1 VLKHWSRAR
10 RFLDQELWTVDLATR
25 PPLDRLRLRLLRLA
39 VVVVWEVRH
48 GVLNLRAMGLVYTTL
63 LSLVPFI
70 AVTVSVLKAFGFHY
84 QVQPIIDRGLA
95 PLGPSGQQVSA
106 QLVSFVD
113 NLKVGVL
120 GAVGVAGL
128 FFTVISLLEKI
139 EEALN
144 HIWRVRRPR
153 SFARKFTD
161 YLSVVLV
168 GPVLVFAAF
177 AFTAVAESFWITQWL
192 LGMQPVSVVAA
203 VVGNRLIPFLMVSAA
218 LAFLYRVIPYTE
230 VRLDSALVGGAT
242 AGLLWQ
248 VSSSA
253 FTRFVAGSAQY
264 EAIYSGFAI
273 LVVFLIWLYVAWLV
287 VLIGA
292 EVAYFYQHPYAYLTL
307 ALMREHRPRFR
318 ERLAL
323 MALTA
328 VARRH
333 LGGERPWQPGEL
345 AEALRVPPSSLEG
358 LIDDFVRGGIVLW
371 AAEPPGLALA
381 RPPEQV
387 TAFEIL
393 ELVNDPEPVV
403 AMSPEETDAVAA
415 LLRQRDQAV
424 RPVLERVTLRAL
436 AAEPPGREPLAEV
449 VQLPLG
455 EAASRAE
462 PSR

>member
-1 VLKHWSRAR
+1 VKGQWSRAR
-10 RFLDQELWTVDLATR
+10 RFLDHELWTVDLATR

-39 VVVVWEVRH
+39 VVVVWEVQH

-84 QVQPIIDRGLA
+84 QLEPIIDRALA
-95 PLGPSGQQVSA
+95 PLGSSGQEISA
-106 QLVSFVD
+106 RLVEFVE

-120 GAVGVAGL
+120 GAAGVAGL

-177 AFTAVAESFWITQWL
+177 AFTAVAESFWFTQWL
-192 LGMQPVSVVAA
+192 LSKEPVSVVAA
-203 VVGNRLIPFLMVSAA
+203 LISNRFIPFLIVSVA

-248 VSSSA
+248 LSSSA
-253 FTRFVAGSAQY
+253 FTRFVAGSTQY
-264 EAIYSGFAI
+264 TAIYSGFAI

-307 ALMREHRPRFR
+307 ALLRGNNPRFR
-318 ERLAL
+318 EQLAL
-323 MALTA
+323 MAL
-328 VARRH
+328 VELARRH
-333 LGGERPWQPGEL
+333 LAGGPPWQPGEL
-345 AEALRVPPSSLEG
+345 AETLRVPRSSLED
-358 LIDDFVRGGIVLW
+358 LIDDFVRRGIVLW
-371 AAEPPGLALA
+371 AAEPRGLALA

-387 TAFEIL
+387 SAFEIL
-393 ELVNDPEPVV
+393 EVVSDPEPV
-403 AMSPEETDAVAA
+403 AMPPEASEAVSA
-415 LLRQRDQAV
+415 LLRQRDEAV

-436 AAEPPGREPLAEV
+436 AAEPPGREPLADV
-449 VQLPLG
+449 VPLPLG
-455 EAASRAE
+455 DAAQRVE
-462 PSR
+462 PRR